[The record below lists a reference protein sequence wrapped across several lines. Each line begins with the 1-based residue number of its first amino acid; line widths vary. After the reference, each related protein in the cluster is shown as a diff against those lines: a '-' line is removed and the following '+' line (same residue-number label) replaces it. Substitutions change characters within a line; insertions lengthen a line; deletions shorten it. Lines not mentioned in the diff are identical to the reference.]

1 MPELRHVCVCCVARV
16 LQRVQIRL
24 HVSIGRNCFGF
35 FFVCYYKECVDDEQ
49 SNQLVAPE
57 LYFLLLEVPPVL
69 LIHEHEVQEV
79 LDGEL
84 VVDIFV

>member
-1 MPELRHVCVCCVARV
+1 MFVV
-16 LQRVQIRL
+16 LLVYYSVFRL
-24 HVSIGRNCFGF
+24 DCTFRLAETVSVF
-35 FFVCYYKECVDDEQ
+35 FCCYYKECVDDEQ